1 MRTFVIGRSPEA
13 DIVLADASVGRRHAE
28 LVVTDDGRFHL
39 TDCGGGDGTWRA
51 VARRGGEE
59 IWERTRQSFVAVS
72 QPLRFGSYRVT
83 VQELLSRRAPGLH
96 DQGAVGAPG
105 GVGGP
110 GGGPG
115 GGTAGGSGEPAL
127 RGPVERDPRTG
138 EIVRRRI

>member
-1 MRTFVIGRSPEA
+1 MRTFVIGCSPDA

-28 LVVTDDGRFHL
+28 LVMTDDGRFHL

-59 IWERTRQSFVAVS
+59 VWERTRQSFVAAS

-83 VQELLSRRAPGLH
+83 VQELLARRAPGLH
-96 DQGAVGAPG
+96 DQGAAGLSGAAG
-105 GVGGP
+105 GGAGAGNGP
-110 GGGPG
+110 G
-115 GGTAGGSGEPAL
+115 GGSGEPAL